1 MSRRKAANNEE
12 DFRGGDSA
20 GFGQRDPFDFA
31 IEEYQAAS

>member
-31 IEEYQAAS
+31 KWRNTR